1 MRPGPPLPPGSE
13 VNKKFTWREQ
23 WTMIRKFASYY
34 PRHKKL
40 LILDFSIVVLTPL
53 VTSLLPLIFYRTLRI
68 YLPERNTVLLLWA
81 LSAILFLTLL
91 NIFFEYAK
99 TRWGH
104 VLGVRMET
112 DMRNDLFAHLQ
123 KLSFSYFDKT
133 KTGHVMSRIT
143 NDLSLI
149 AEVAHHGPE
158 DILTAFLTLFG
169 GLGIM
174 LWINP
179 VLTLFLLLPMPVIL
193 IWTLVFQPR
202 MRMNFRRVRKEVAE
216 INSQVENSIQ
226 GIREVKSYA
235 NESYELRKFTTVNH
249 QFRRAREN
257 VFSTL
262 AAFHSGMMFF
272 TRGATLLF
280 IAIGVVL
287 IYLDKAN
294 IAQLITFY
302 MYSGQIIMPIMRL
315 SGFFEQYQQGLAA
328 FERFHEIMELEPE
341 INDLPDAISAL
352 PQPLKGDISIE
363 NVSFR
368 YQTENGMSDEILRN
382 ISLEI
387 PHGSTI
393 ALVGESGA
401 GKTTLASLIPRFYEV
416 GSGSI
421 RLDGT
426 DIRSFS
432 QRFLRSQ
439 VGIVQQTPFLFDT
452 TIRENILFGRPD
464 ATEEELIEAAKRA
477 NIYDFIQTLPDGFD
491 SNCGENGVRL
501 SGGQRQRISIA
512 RVFLKN
518 PPVLIFDEATSSLDN
533 ESEHLVQQSM
543 ESLCDGRTTI
553 IIAHRLSTIREAD
566 YICCMRQGQIV
577 EQGTHEEL
585 LAKNGYYKDLYTI
598 HSF

>member
-1 MRPGPPLPPGSE
+1 MRPGPPSPNE
-13 VNKKFTWREQ
+13 NEANKRFTWREQ
-23 WTMIRKFASYY
+23 WAMIRSFASYY
-34 PRHKKL
+34 PHYKKL
-40 LILDFSIVVLTPL
+40 LILDFSIVILTPL
-53 VTSLLPLIFYRTLRI
+53 VTSLLPLIFYRALQI
-68 YLPERNTVLLLWA
+68 YLPGRNTKLLLLS

-112 DMRNDLFAHLQ
+112 DMRNDLFTHLQ

-143 NDLSLI
+143 NDLSMI

-158 DILTAFLTLFG
+158 DILTAVLTLVG

-179 VLTLFLLLPMPVIL
+179 VLTLFLLLPMPVML
-193 IWTLVFQPR
+193 FWTLFFQPR

-235 NESYELRKFTTVNH
+235 NEPHEAQKFAAVNN
-249 QFRRAREN
+249 QFRQAREN

-272 TRGATLLF
+272 TRGANLLF
-280 IAIGVVL
+280 IAIGIIL
-287 IYLDKAN
+287 IYLEKAN
-294 IAQLITFY
+294 TAQLITFY

-315 SGFFEQYQQGLAA
+315 TGFFEQYQQGLAA

-341 INDLPDAISAL
+341 IKDRPGAITAL
-352 PQPLKGDISIE
+352 SQPLNGNISID
-363 NVSFR
+363 NVTFR
-368 YQTENGMSDEILRN
+368 YQTENGLSDEILRG

-387 PHGSTI
+387 PGGSTV

-416 GSGSI
+416 GSGAI
-421 RLDGT
+421 RLDGM
-426 DIRSFS
+426 DIREFS

-452 TIRENILFGRPD
+452 SIRENILFGRPD

-518 PPVLIFDEATSSLDN
+518 PPILIFDEATSSLDN

-543 ESLCDGRTTI
+543 ESLCDGRTTV
-553 IIAHRLSTIREAD
+553 IIAHRLSTIRKAD
-566 YICCMRQGQIV
+566 FICCMKHGQIV

-585 LAKNGYYKDLYTI
+585 LAKNGYYKELYTI